1 MKRIIVIIL
10 SFIMIFSLTASVYV
24 YAEKS
29 TCDINNDGEV
39 NNKDVAALFRH
50 VCSEAVT
57 KSCYDHDINGDGE
70 VNNKDVI
77 SLFRYVSGGSIY
89 EGSYP
94 VYLYVTDGEN
104 AVYPCAYMVGE
115 SVYDDD
121 IKGWICAEG
130 PGADIAENVPV
141 LSYDGSD
148 LDIVWHSTGT
158 ETKVS
163 SWLYNSRQELN
174 DINEFLKTAPAGL
187 YRFVLTFTVKGRFVE
202 DTYENTC
209 WDYPFEVVVPASG
222 DELVK
227 PDKTV
232 FTPDKQALADEYYLK
247 MKELYPEFG
256 QIPRDMLL
264 EYVFI
269 WEDGYFT
276 VEFEFC
282 YGGAQTDCRCRFS
295 TSPKYP
301 EGCWTLQENGFKKFY
316 QTGITAAEM
325 KKIRED
331 LAKQV
336 IDYINEYKLENKVTP
351 DKLLIFCQDYDG
363 KLSICTEWI
372 AKVTEQTTT
381 QFGCFDHAHVFG
393 EYVIEDYK
401 GGQ

>member
-1 MKRIIVIIL
+1 MNKTMTVFLVIIMIL
-10 SFIMIFSLTASVYV
+10 SVCARAVNNG
-24 YAEKS
+24 
-29 TCDINNDGEV
+29 DINNDGEV
-39 NNKDVAALFRH
+39 NNKDVVKLFRH
-50 VCSEAVT
+50 VSSEAVQT
-57 KSCYDHDINGDGE
+57 KADADDYDINGDGS
-70 VNNKDVI
+70 VDNKDVTA
-77 SLFRYVSGGSIY
+77 LFRSVSGKSMY

-94 VYLYVTDGEN
+94 VYLSVTAGEN
-104 AVYPCAYMVGE
+104 TVYPDAYMVGE

-141 LSYDGSD
+141 LSYDGVD
-148 LDIVWHSTGT
+148 LDVVWHGAGT

-187 YRFVLTFTVKGRFVE
+187 YRFVLTFTVKGRLIE
-202 DTYENTC
+202 GTYENMC
-209 WDYPFEVVVPASG
+209 WDYPFEVVIPASG

-256 QIPRDMLL
+256 QIPRDMLF

-269 WEDGYFT
+269 GEEGFFT

-301 EGCWTLQENGFKKFY
+301 EGRWTLYENGFKKFY
-316 QTGITAAEM
+316 QTGITAEEM
-325 KKIRED
+325 KAIRID
-331 LAKQV
+331 LAGQV
-336 IDYINEYKLENKVTP
+336 IDYINEYNLENAGVTP
-351 DKLLIFCQDYDG
+351 DGILIFLQDYQG
-363 KLSICTEWI
+363 KLSVCTEWI
-372 AKVTEQTTT
+372 AKVTDQTTM
-381 QFGCFDHAHVFG
+381 QFGCGDHAHVFA